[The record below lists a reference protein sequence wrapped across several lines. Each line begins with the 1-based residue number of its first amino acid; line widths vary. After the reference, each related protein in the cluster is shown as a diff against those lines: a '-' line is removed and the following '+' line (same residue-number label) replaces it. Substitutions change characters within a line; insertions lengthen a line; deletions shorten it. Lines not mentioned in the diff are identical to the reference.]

1 MDFTILKVVIL
12 LCIIARCRCDSDNE
26 NDAEFHLNFPT
37 NFKFGAAT
45 SSYQIEGA
53 WNEDGKGPSIWDT
66 FTHGQKKKSPIAD
79 GSNADVSANS
89 YHLYQQ
95 DVSALSY
102 VGVSTAANLL
112 SSQ

>member
-1 MDFTILKVVIL
+1 MNFTILNIVMF
-12 LCIIARCRCDSDNE
+12 LCIIASCRCDTDNE
-26 NDAEFHLNFPT
+26 NDDEFQLNFPSD
-37 NFKFGAAT
+37 FKFGAAT

-66 FTHGQKKKSPIAD
+66 FTHGQLKKSPIAD

-102 VGVSTAANLL
+102 VGVSAANLL